1 MGILNFIKKIFENN
15 KDKEIEKEKIG
26 FSEIG
31 DWIDKKKKEIEVRE
45 EKVFVLIQEKIN
57 VFVNELK
64 EKVRLV
70 EDVNLKLKKAE
81 DRMESVSE
89 EGRKKYLESVELFIE
104 DLDELEKENL
114 EKFSKKIDKIFLDFN
129 KRSHMSYERATI
141 LIGKEMAEVK
151 ETLKSFSKDLIKI
164 FEKNKDIIN
173 SLKTFSLIELN
184 LNEIVK
190 IDQELEEI
198 KKAIAYLDKGLLD
211 KEEENKKILNEIE
224 EIKKSEIY
232 LENLSRQDKIKLL
245 KEELEKELLSLK
257 QIIDFKALAN
267 FYHIFEDR
275 MELVKEY
282 RDDFQK
288 KFKRDNGENTL
299 DLLLNESKLNNLDI
313 SNKMNKIKDKKKDI
327 MENEQEIK
335 PDKIQELYTQ
345 TTKIILDIGNLKN
358 EKIRKEKRGGTLKI
372 LKEELLEKVKEKVEG
387 AGGGFV

>member
-372 LKEELLEKVKEKVEG
+372 LKEELVEKVKEKVEG